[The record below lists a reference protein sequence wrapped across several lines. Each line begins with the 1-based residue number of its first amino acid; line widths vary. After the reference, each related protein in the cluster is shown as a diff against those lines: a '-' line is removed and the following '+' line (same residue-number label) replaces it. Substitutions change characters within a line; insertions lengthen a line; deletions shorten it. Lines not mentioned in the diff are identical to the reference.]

1 MQRVGKRQSQ
11 TAAARSG
18 YDVLVTQGLHRYYG
32 ARDLH
37 FITCSCYRRAPLLGT
52 ARRRDLFL
60 SILEQTRQRYG
71 FVVVGYVVMPEHFHL
86 LASEP
91 EKGNPSTVM
100 QVLKQRF
107 ARRLLSQLRCADGPG
122 QLSLWDTEA
131 IAAAHVW
138 QRRSYDFNVWSE
150 HKRIEKLRYMHRNPV
165 ARGLVREPEQWR
177 WSSYRQYAYGEA
189 GPVRI
194 NEWPRIELRVK
205 PAA

>member
-91 EKGNPSTVM
+91 EKGNPSIVM

-107 ARRLLSQLRCADGPG
+107 ARRLLSQLRCADRPG

-177 WSSYRQYAYGEA
+177 WSSWRQYAYGEA

-194 NEWPRIELRVK
+194 NAWPRIELKTV
-205 PAA
+205 A